1 MSMCSLGDHDR
12 FMKRVKRLA
21 GDLEWKSG
29 GNVAFMTRCVQTI
42 PPPPPPPPPP
52 PKKKILLGLDED
64 TINQL

>member
-29 GNVAFMTRCVQTI
+29 GNVAFMTRCVQTL
-42 PPPPPPPPPP
+42 PPPP
-52 PKKKILLGLDED
+52 PKKNPVGP
-64 TINQL
+64 